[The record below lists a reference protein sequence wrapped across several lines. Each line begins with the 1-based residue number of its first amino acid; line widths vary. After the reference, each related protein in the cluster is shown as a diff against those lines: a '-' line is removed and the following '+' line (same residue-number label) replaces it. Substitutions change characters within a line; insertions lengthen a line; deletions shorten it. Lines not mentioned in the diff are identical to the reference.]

1 MTRPL
6 PPHLLRA
13 AAALLAATLLSQAPA
28 HATTIER
35 VISPGGIEAW
45 LVREPSVPLI
55 AMDFAFKG
63 GADQDPAT
71 KPGVGAMT
79 TGLLD
84 EGAGDLDA
92 KAFHQRLE
100 EHAVELRISAGR
112 NHVRGSVRMLK
123 ERQEQGFDLLRLAL
137 TAPRFDADAIERM
150 KNANISQIKDN
161 LGDPGAPDPRCRLV
175 AVSLS

>member
-1 MTRPL
+1 MC
-6 PPHLLRA
+6 
-13 AAALLAATLLSQAPA
+13 
-28 HATTIER
+28 
-35 VISPGGIEAW
+35 V
-45 LVREPSVPLI
+45 EPSVPLI

-63 GADQDPAT
+63 GADQDPAA

-112 NHVRGSVRMLK
+112 NHVQGSVRMLK
-123 ERQEQGFDLLRLAL
+123 EQQEQGFDLLRLAL
-137 TAPRFDADAIERM
+137 TAPRFDADAIERVRAQM
-150 KNANISQIKDN
+150 LAGLRRATTSPNDIASRLWWKTAFPNHPYGRPTSGTSKSVPLIAADDLKPM
-161 LGDPGAPDPRCRLV
+161 PGAYSPATR
-175 AVSLS
+175 